1 MKNKASTPKNVAPAP
16 PAKPKEPRT
25 LLPHEIAL
33 SPNIQSATAI
43 YFWGKAGGKLDL
55 QSLVIDLHDITRKVQ
70 GGDLAPVEA
79 MLFGQAM
86 ALQSVFTTL
95 ARRASANDSL
105 KIFQANLSLALKAQA
120 QCRSTLE
127 ALAEIKNPRPVAFV
141 KQANISAGHQQVNN
155 GAQSGSSEASTAGGE
170 PSPSARAGENPS
182 RPNELLEHQD
192 GNHLDARTAGST
204 GGADP
209 VVAAVGTVDR
219 PAHG

>member
-1 MKNKASTPKNVAPAP
+1 MKKPSSGPKKAASTT
-16 PAKPKEPRT
+16 PAKVGDSRP
-25 LLPHEIAL
+25 LAPHEIAL

-43 YFWGKAGGKLDL
+43 YFWGKLGGKPDL
-55 QSLVIDLHDITRKVQ
+55 QSLVTDLHDITRKVQ

-86 ALQSVFTTL
+86 ALQSIFVTL
-95 ARRASANDSL
+95 ARRASTNDSI
-105 KIFQANLSLALKAQA
+105 KPFQVNLTLALKAQA
-120 QCRSTLE
+120 QCRATLE

-141 KQANISAGHQQVNN
+141 KQANIAQQQQVNY
-155 GAQSGSSEASTAGGE
+155 GTPPVSSEVSTAGGD

-182 RPNELLEHQD
+182 RTNELLEHQD
-192 GNHLDARTAGST
+192 GNQLDARTASSA

-209 VVAAVGTVDR
+209 VVATVGTVDR